1 MAREIV
7 YNYSITGKGGSA
19 KMKGD
24 YQSIL
29 KLETTPE
36 ALEATICYLAEKMKP
51 FLQTLEPVLIC
62 FPDEGRAS
70 LGGLFKE
77 AVLRCKAMPVFWG
90 PDYRWKELLRI
101 AFDTHANTVIGHPLV
116 VLGLM
121 KLARATATPLYVY
134 DVIVCGDPFS
144 RWMVDDLKRGL
155 DCRVWGCYAVCS
167 GPVIAG
173 FSCEQEAGVHIR
185 GDVFRPYLLAE
196 QDAEPYA
203 NRGKI
208 CFVSAKNPDLVFDPE
223 HAVLLHQ
230 HACSCG
236 CDEPR
241 VGEANPLKED
251 CLSREILD
259 NKLLGWSSVLDYR
272 AEKTESGMSLELV
285 VFPGESLPR
294 VPSAAKL
301 TVRTWD
307 PEDIPFCMEK
317 YSFKIPE
324 KIHEID

>member
-1 MAREIV
+1 
-7 YNYSITGKGGSA
+7 
-19 KMKGD
+19 MKGD

-173 FSCEQEAGVHIR
+173 FSCLQEAGIHIR
-185 GDVFRPYLLAE
+185 EDVFVP
-196 QDAEPYA
+196 QVVAEPNGEVSKW
-203 NRGKI
+203 NR
-208 CFVSAKNPDLVFDPE
+208 FLFASAKNPDILYDPE
-223 HAVLLHQ
+223 QVMRIRYQ
-230 HACSCG
+230 PCSCG

-241 VGEANPLKED
+241 VVETKSIRQD
-251 CLSREILD
+251 VLSKNNLD
-259 NKLLGWSSVLDYR
+259 ELLLTWSSILDYR
-272 AEKTESGMSLELV
+272 VEYGESGIALDLV
-285 VFPGESLPR
+285 VFPGEPLPKL
-294 VPSAAKL
+294 PSFAKL
-301 TVRTWD
+301 VIRPWN
-307 PEDIPFCMEK
+307 PSEDIPFDLSGILGK
-317 YSFKIPE
+317 KT
-324 KIHEID
+324 EITKG